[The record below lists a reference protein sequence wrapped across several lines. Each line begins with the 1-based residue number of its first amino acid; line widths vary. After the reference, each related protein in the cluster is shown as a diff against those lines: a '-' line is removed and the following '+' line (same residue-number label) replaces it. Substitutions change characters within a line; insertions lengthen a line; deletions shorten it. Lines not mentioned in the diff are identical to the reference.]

1 MFMTL
6 IYKWIGQCV
15 NQSKLY
21 AIYSKSAG
29 LPAVLVILLA
39 VGGLQ
44 AQTYPAGFSQV
55 QVANGLSNPTA
66 MVFAPDG
73 RVFVTQQGGALRV
86 IKNGA
91 LLPTPFIQLT
101 VDAAGERGLI
111 GVVLDPA
118 FSTNQYIYLY
128 YTVPGTPA
136 HNRISRFTATGDVV
150 VSGSETVILDID
162 PLSGATNHNGGA
174 MSFGKDGKLYVGIG
188 ENAFRDNAQN
198 LDTHLGKILRI
209 NPDGSPPADN
219 PFPTGSDQR
228 KLVWAYGLRNPYT
241 IAIQPGTGRVFIN
254 DVGEGS
260 WEEIN
265 EATAGGLNFG
275 WPDAEGTSTNS
286 AFTNPVYAY
295 PHGTGD
301 GKGCAITGGTFFSPV
316 STNYPSNLIGH
327 YFYQDLCNNWI
338 NNIDLSVTPAGRSAF
353 ATSLPGN
360 SLSMLTGPDGN
371 LYYLS
376 RNTGALNKIKYTPST
391 PDLTPNLLLPQANF
405 PAGSSVAN
413 FVVGLYEGN
422 GFPTSSGNVAIT
434 LTAPFGYSLAF
445 DPSLTSITISGG
457 TGSPMTVTNTNWTLA
472 SSQNNQISLVMKSGQ
487 FIGAGGNVTIGFS
500 LTRTSA
506 NSNSAA
512 NLTVS
517 VADDAA
523 NAYDSNITN
532 NIYARV
538 ITAL

>member
-1 MFMTL
+1 MKI
-6 IYKWIGQCV
+6 IYNWIDHRV
-15 NQSKLY
+15 NRSKLH
-21 AIYSKSAG
+21 ATYSKSAG
-29 LPAVLVILLA
+29 LLA
-39 VGGLQ
+39 VFLVLFFVERLQ
-44 AQTYPAGFSQV
+44 AQTFPTGFSQV
-55 QVANGLSNPTA
+55 QVVNGIRNPTA

-86 IKNGA
+86 IKNGS
-91 LLPTPFIQLT
+91 LLTAPLVKLT
-101 VDAAGERGLI
+101 VDSTGERGLI

-174 MSFGKDGKLYVGIG
+174 MGFGKDGKLYVGIG

-219 PFPTGSDQR
+219 PFPTGTNQR

-241 IAIQPGTGRVFIN
+241 IAIQPGTGRVFVN

-316 STNYPSNLIGH
+316 STNYPSNLIGR

-376 RNTGALNKIKYTPST
+376 RNTGALNKIIYTPST

-413 FVVGLYEGN
+413 FVVGIYEGN
-422 GFPTSSGNVAIT
+422 GFPTSSGNVVIT
-434 LTAPFGYSLAF
+434 LTAPIGYSLAF
-445 DPSLTSITISGG
+445 NPSITSITISGG
-457 TGSPMTVTNTNWTLA
+457 TGSPTTVTNTSWTVT

-487 FIGAGGNVTIGFS
+487 FIGAGGNVNIGFS

-517 VADDAA
+517 VADDAT

-532 NIYARV
+532 NIYARI

>member
-29 LPAVLVILLA
+29 LLAVLVILLA

-55 QVANGLSNPTA
+55 QVANGLNNPTA

-91 LLPTPFIQLT
+91 LLPTSFIQLT

-434 LTAPFGYSLAF
+434 LTAPFGYSLTF

-457 TGSPMTVTNTNWTLA
+457 TGSSMTVTNTNWTVA

-532 NIYARV
+532 NIYARI